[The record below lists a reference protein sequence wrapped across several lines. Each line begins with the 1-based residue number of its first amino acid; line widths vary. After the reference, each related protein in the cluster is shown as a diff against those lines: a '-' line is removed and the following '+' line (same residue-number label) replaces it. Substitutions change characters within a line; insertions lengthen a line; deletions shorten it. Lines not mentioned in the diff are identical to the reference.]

1 MAHQHGTG
9 TAAHTAGHHQRLLT
23 TVVLTGTIFV
33 AEVIGAAV
41 TGSLA
46 LLVDAGHMLTDVS
59 VLAASTVTA
68 FMMRRKQIGRAHV

>member
-23 TVVLTGTIFV
+23 TLVFTGTIFV

-68 FMMRRKQIGRAHV
+68 FMLRR